1 MKSKHIR
8 AFYIGRQ
15 LFHVTDRGD
24 GALQVSSIHPY
35 DETDYHWAY
44 QASKS
49 CWHICREGRKVSVV
63 ASMDG
68 SEITPETVAQFL
80 LQADNDA
87 RGRRMSGCPCTGTQ
101 LRDIRPARMPLP
113 CGCSWWFL
121 LSWGIPPRFYRRS
134 A

>member
-1 MKSKHIR
+1 MKPKHIR

-15 LFHVTDRGD
+15 RFHVTDRGD
-24 GALQVSSIHPY
+24 GRLQVSSIHPH
-35 DETDYHWAY
+35 DETDYHWAF

-87 RGRRMSGCPCTGTQ
+87 QLKPRRA
-101 LRDIRPARMPLP
+101 I
-113 CGCSWWFL
+113 W
-121 LSWGIPPRFYRRS
+121 
-134 A
+134 

>member
-1 MKSKHIR
+1 MKTKHIR

-15 LFHVTDRGD
+15 LFHVTDRG
-24 GALQVSSIHPY
+24 GGTLQVSSIHPY

-49 CWHICREGRKVSVV
+49 CWHICREGGKVSVV
-63 ASMDG
+63 VSVVVSMDG

-87 RGRRMSGCPCTGTQ
+87 QLKPC
-101 LRDIRPARMPLP
+101 RAI
-113 CGCSWWFL
+113 W
-121 LSWGIPPRFYRRS
+121 
-134 A
+134 